1 MAHARTWK
9 ELSSAA
15 LDVDEPSMLFCS
27 GREFCLP
34 VFSGRESFHRCDL
47 DNRSGVYKQ
56 LVEFGKVSEM
66 DIRSAPSRLKQP
78 IEFAIE
84 PAAQIDAKI
93 TRITMRH
100 PSASIDSSNTG

>member
-1 MAHARTWK
+1 MPEHGKSLAQQLWTLTSRQCC
-9 ELSSAA
+9 SAVVVNSA
-15 LDVDEPSMLFCS
+15 C
-27 GREFCLP
+27 RC
-34 VFSGRESFHRCDL
+34 FSGRESFHRCDL